1 MGDAKESRG
10 MCGCIISK
18 NGVREKDGCTDLCNP
33 RHLRR
38 LPHADET
45 LCWEPRSADILCS
58 VKGQGWKE
66 LLAVLTHF
74 PLLPESPHPD
84 SGLSFTFSPLSLAFL
99 SLLSTTLSSSRPCS
113 IQHAYSSSVLLCQ
126 TLWAPRFVNP
136 PLVKPVLLWCPFPLL
151 MYLHT

>member
-18 NGVREKDGCTDLCNP
+18 NGVCEKDGCTDLCSP

-58 VKGQGWKE
+58 VIEGGRYEGSSKGARVKGTTCS
-66 LLAVLTHF
+66 LDT
-74 PLLPESPHPD
+74 
-84 SGLSFTFSPLSLAFL
+84 LSLA
-99 SLLSTTLSSSRPCS
+99 S
-113 IQHAYSSSVLLCQ
+113 
-126 TLWAPRFVNP
+126 
-136 PLVKPVLLWCPFPLL
+136 
-151 MYLHT
+151 